1 MTSLRSELIIDPTIV
16 QENIN
21 YLKKLIPVGSKFM
34 AVIKSDAYGHIME
47 NLLEHIDDFVDG
59 YGTVRIDEA
68 IRIREA
74 SNKKILL
81 MTGVYSE
88 EDLKIASKYDF
99 DLVVHNSEQ
108 FDLIKRNNFYK
119 NLCLLQ
125 KKDKDLILSYIKS
138 GIFKH
143 NHFPRG
149 KYLYAFFI
157 VGTIKSS

>member
-81 MTGVYSE
+81 IGCDLRNPQLHKHIY
-88 EDLKIASKYDF
+88 EDKNAVGLVNFLVDPAINWRDSVLKKFDNHNRLLIHHPRYD
-99 DLVVHNSEQ
+99 
-108 FDLIKRNNFYK
+108 
-119 NLCLLQ
+119 
-125 KKDKDLILSYIKS
+125 
-138 GIFKH
+138 
-143 NHFPRG
+143 
-149 KYLYAFFI
+149 
-157 VGTIKSS
+157 

>member
-68 IRIREA
+68 IRISRF
-74 SNKKILL
+74 S
-81 MTGVYSE
+81 
-88 EDLKIASKYDF
+88 
-99 DLVVHNSEQ
+99 
-108 FDLIKRNNFYK
+108 
-119 NLCLLQ
+119 
-125 KKDKDLILSYIKS
+125 
-138 GIFKH
+138 
-143 NHFPRG
+143 
-149 KYLYAFFI
+149 
-157 VGTIKSS
+157 